1 MYFDVTDVSYV
12 GDYRLEITFDNGKS
26 GIVDFQKYIQKGGVF
41 AKLENLDF
49 FKKFRINRELGVLT
63 WGEEVDV
70 APETFYAKLA
80 EGWTKGAAL
89 QHAQRQFIDEQDDGQ
104 ESPSYAHP
112 YFWAPFFLVGD
123 TGTL

>member
-1 MYFDVTDVSYV
+1 MVSITGKGMYFDVTDVSYV
-12 GDYRLEITFDNGKS
+12 GDYRVEITFDNGKS

-70 APETFYAKLA
+70 APETLYAEATGEPLPDWMT
-80 EGWTKGAAL
+80 ET
-89 QHAQRQFIDEQDDGQ
+89 
-104 ESPSYAHP
+104 
-112 YFWAPFFLVGD
+112 GD
-123 TGTL
+123 VKKTA